1 MADWLVDIGWALL
14 WCAVLALL
22 TASAIYLLGRF
33 RGNADE
39 EQPTASGLLTNFREL
54 HERGG
59 LSDEEYR
66 TIKTLLSERLQEELK
81 DTSDK
86 G

>member
-1 MADWLVDIGWALL
+1 MADWLLDIGWALL

-22 TASAIYLLGRF
+22 IASAIYLLRRF
-33 RGNADE
+33 RGNEDE
-39 EQPTASGLLTNFREL
+39 EQPTASGLLTKFREL
-54 HERGG
+54 HEQGD

-66 TIKTLLSERLQEELK
+66 TIKTLLSERLQDELK

-86 G
+86 A

>member
-1 MADWLVDIGWALL
+1 MADRLVDIGWALL
-14 WCAVLALL
+14 WCTVLALL
-22 TASAIYLLGRF
+22 IASAIYLLRRF
-33 RGNADE
+33 RGNEDE
-39 EQPTASGLLTNFREL
+39 DQPTTSAMLTKFREL
-54 HERGG
+54 HDRGD

-66 TIKTLLSERLQEELK
+66 TIKTLLSERLQDELK